1 MNPNEIP
8 QIATVKFLA
17 GYNCA
22 QAVLFANCD
31 GLQFDQNLALK
42 LATGLGAGMAREGEV
57 CGAVT
62 GGILAL
68 SLKYGRTEGDD
79 RAKTEDT
86 YARTQAFLAHFKARH
101 GSVVCRELTN
111 GDLRTAEGQKFFKE
125 NDLLHRTCAGC
136 VRTASELIA
145 AAI

>member
-1 MNPNEIP
+1 MSTNETP
-8 QIATVKFLA
+8 KNATAKFLA

-31 GLQFDQNLALK
+31 QLQIDKHLALK
-42 LATGLGAGMAREGEV
+42 LATGFGAGIAREGEV

-68 SLKYGRTEGDD
+68 SLRYGRAEGED
-79 RAKTEDT
+79 RSKTEDT
-86 YARTQAFLAHFKARH
+86 YARTQAFLGHFKARH
-101 GSVVCRELTN
+101 GSVICRELLKC
-111 GDLRTAEGQKFFKE
+111 DLRTAEGQKFFKK
-125 NDLLHRTCAGC
+125 NDLLHRTCAEC
-136 VRTASELIA
+136 VQTASELVA